1 VLELPLSTV
10 TALVTVGFPFDD
22 EREHGNPVRKGT
34 VKQPEDGRWSNYNRF
49 GWEKATI
56 AGSPIPVD
64 DVRLP

>member
-1 VLELPLSTV
+1 
-10 TALVTVGFPFDD
+10 VTVGFPFDD
-22 EREHGNPVRKGT
+22 ELEHGNPVRKGT